1 MALNILALQRNGSDS
16 MFESHYLKPFIVS
29 LGITTILISGMGLSL
44 RGMAGT
50 GAAHDAAEISFDL
63 PDDSESSVEV
73 SEPTPKS
80 EEKVA
85 PAEAL
90 PEGTESKPQPQSQP
104 IAEAS
109 KAGDTVQTKTIDTN
123 ISTQEPRREWTIPKA
138 IESEAAG
145 GEQAVVTHEKQSK
158 PKEAPMGK
166 DVTSDPNANG
176 DGRTETADL
185 SFLSNLAWSL
195 LTPGQKELL
204 RQPAINPSAYLR
216 RVQEQGAASSV
227 TGTVTVKVN
236 FGEDGHVIVA
246 QNTPRIVVDGVPPDV
261 MEEALRI
268 VKTSGSI
275 VNNSGR
281 IQTLTIPVVMGQ

>member
-1 MALNILALQRNGSDS
+1 MALNILVSQRNGSDS

-44 RGMAGT
+44 RGMTGT
-50 GAAHDAAEISFDL
+50 GAANDAAEISFDL

-73 SEPTPKS
+73 AEQTPKP

-85 PAEAL
+85 PVEAV
-90 PEGTESKPQPQSQP
+90 PESAAPKPQPQSQP
-104 IAEAS
+104 IQEDVKPDDS
-109 KAGDTVQTKTIDTN
+109 EQTKTIDANTN
-123 ISTQEPRREWTIPKA
+123 TPEPRREWTVPKA
-138 IESEAAG
+138 IESEATG
-145 GEQAVVTHEKQSK
+145 GEQAVVAHEKQSK
-158 PKEAPMGK
+158 PKEQPIGK
-166 DVTSDPNANG
+166 DVTLDPNANG
-176 DGRTETADL
+176 NGRTESADL
-185 SFLSNLAWSL
+185 SFLSDLAWSL
-195 LTPGQKELL
+195 LTPGQQELL

-246 QNTPRIVVDGVPPDV
+246 QNTPRIVVDGVPSDV

>member
-1 MALNILALQRNGSDS
+1 

-29 LGITTILISGMGLSL
+29 LGITTILVSGMGLSL

-73 SEPTPKS
+73 TEPTPQP

-85 PAEAL
+85 PVEAD
-90 PEGTESKPQPQSQP
+90 PERAAPKPQSQP
-104 IAEAS
+104 QPVMKEVTS
-109 KAGDTVQTKTIDTN
+109 GEDERTKTLDTN
-123 ISTQEPRREWTIPKA
+123 ASTQGQRREWAIPKA
-138 IESEAAG
+138 IETEAAG
-145 GEQAVVTHEKQSK
+145 VEQAVVTHEKQSK
-158 PKEAPMGK
+158 PKEVTMGK
-166 DVTSDPNANG
+166 DVTSDPDADG
-176 DGRTETADL
+176 DGRTEAADL
-185 SFLSNLAWSL
+185 SFLSDLAWSL
-195 LTPGQKELL
+195 LTPGQQELL

-216 RVQEQGAASSV
+216 RVQEQGAKSSV

-236 FGEDGHVIVA
+236 FGEDGRVIVA

>member
-1 MALNILALQRNGSDS
+1 MALNILVSQRNGSDS

-44 RGMAGT
+44 RGMTGT
-50 GAAHDAAEISFDL
+50 GAANDAAEISFDL

-73 SEPTPKS
+73 AEQTPKP

-85 PAEAL
+85 PVEAA
-90 PEGTESKPQPQSQP
+90 PESAAPKPHPQSQTIQEDVKP
-104 IAEAS
+104 DDSE
-109 KAGDTVQTKTIDTN
+109 QTKTIDANTN
-123 ISTQEPRREWTIPKA
+123 TPEPRREWTVPKA
-138 IESEAAG
+138 IESEATG
-145 GEQAVVTHEKQSK
+145 GEQAVVAHEKQSK
-158 PKEAPMGK
+158 PKEQPIGK
-166 DVTSDPNANG
+166 DITLDPNANG
-176 DGRTETADL
+176 NGRTESADL
-185 SFLSNLAWSL
+185 SFLSDLAWSL
-195 LTPGQKELL
+195 LTPGQQELL

-246 QNTPRIVVDGVPPDV
+246 QYTPRIVVDGVPPDV

>member
-1 MALNILALQRNGSDS
+1 

-29 LGITTILISGMGLSL
+29 LGITTILVSGMGLSL

-73 SEPTPKS
+73 TEPTPQP

-85 PAEAL
+85 PVEADL
-90 PEGTESKPQPQSQP
+90 ERAAPKPQSQP
-104 IAEAS
+104 QLVMKEVTP
-109 KAGDTVQTKTIDTN
+109 GEDERTKTLDTN
-123 ISTQEPRREWTIPKA
+123 ASTQGQRREWAIPKA

-145 GEQAVVTHEKQSK
+145 VEQAVVTHEKQSK
-158 PKEAPMGK
+158 PKEATMGK
-166 DVTSDPNANG
+166 DVTSDPDADG
-176 DGRTETADL
+176 DGRTEAADL
-185 SFLSNLAWSL
+185 SFLSDLAWSL
-195 LTPGQKELL
+195 LTPGQQELL

-216 RVQEQGAASSV
+216 RVQEQGTKSSV

-246 QNTPRIVVDGVPPDV
+246 QNTPRIVVEGVPPDV

>member
-1 MALNILALQRNGSDS
+1 MALNILVSQRNGSDS

-44 RGMAGT
+44 RGMTGT
-50 GAAHDAAEISFDL
+50 GAANDAAEISFDL

-73 SEPTPKS
+73 AEQTPKP

-85 PAEAL
+85 PVEAA
-90 PEGTESKPQPQSQP
+90 PESAAPKPQPQSQTIQEDVKP
-104 IAEAS
+104 DDSE
-109 KAGDTVQTKTIDTN
+109 QTKTIDANTN
-123 ISTQEPRREWTIPKA
+123 TPEPRREWTVPKA
-138 IESEAAG
+138 IESEATG
-145 GEQAVVTHEKQSK
+145 GEQAVVAHEKQSK
-158 PKEAPMGK
+158 PKEQPIGK
-166 DVTSDPNANG
+166 DITLDPNANG
-176 DGRTETADL
+176 NGRTESADL
-185 SFLSNLAWSL
+185 SFLSDLAWSL
-195 LTPGQKELL
+195 LTPGQQELL
-204 RQPAINPSAYLR
+204 RQPEINPSAYLR

>member
-1 MALNILALQRNGSDS
+1 

-29 LGITTILISGMGLSL
+29 LGITTILVSGMGLSL

-73 SEPTPKS
+73 TEPTPQP

-85 PAEAL
+85 PVEADL
-90 PEGTESKPQPQSQP
+90 ERAAPKPQSKPQPVMKEVTP
-104 IAEAS
+104 GE
-109 KAGDTVQTKTIDTN
+109 DERTKTLDTN
-123 ISTQEPRREWTIPKA
+123 ASTQGQRREWAIPKA

-145 GEQAVVTHEKQSK
+145 VEQAVVTHEKQSK
-158 PKEAPMGK
+158 QKEATMGK
-166 DVTSDPNANG
+166 DVTSDPDADG
-176 DGRTETADL
+176 DGRTEAADL
-185 SFLSNLAWSL
+185 SFLSDLAWSL
-195 LTPGQKELL
+195 LTPGQQELL

-216 RVQEQGAASSV
+216 RVQEQGAKSSV

-246 QNTPRIVVDGVPPDV
+246 QNTPRIVVEGVPPDV

>member
-1 MALNILALQRNGSDS
+1 MAPNILVSQRNGSDS

-29 LGITTILISGMGLSL
+29 LGITTILVSGMGLSL

-73 SEPTPKS
+73 TEPTPQP

-85 PAEAL
+85 PEEADL
-90 PEGTESKPQPQSQP
+90 ERAAPKPQSQP
-104 IAEAS
+104 QPVMKEVTP
-109 KAGDTVQTKTIDTN
+109 GEDERTKTLDTN
-123 ISTQEPRREWTIPKA
+123 ASTQGQRREWAIPKA

-145 GEQAVVTHEKQSK
+145 VEQAVVTHEKQSK
-158 PKEAPMGK
+158 PKEATMGK
-166 DVTSDPNANG
+166 DVTSDPDADG
-176 DGRTETADL
+176 DGRTEAADL
-185 SFLSNLAWSL
+185 SFLSDLAWSL
-195 LTPGQKELL
+195 LTPGQQELL

-216 RVQEQGAASSV
+216 RVQEQGAKSSV

-236 FGEDGHVIVA
+236 FGEDGRVIVA

>member
-1 MALNILALQRNGSDS
+1 MMRLKLALICL
-16 MFESHYLKPFIVS
+16 MIVKVS
-29 LGITTILISGMGLSL
+29 
-44 RGMAGT
+44 
-50 GAAHDAAEISFDL
+50 AE
-63 PDDSESSVEV
+63 VT
-73 SEPTPKS
+73 EPTPQP

-85 PAEAL
+85 PVEAD
-90 PEGTESKPQPQSQP
+90 PERAAPKPQSQP
-104 IAEAS
+104 QPVMEEVTP
-109 KAGDTVQTKTIDTN
+109 GENERTRTLDTN
-123 ISTQEPRREWTIPKA
+123 ASTQEQRREWAIPKA

-145 GEQAVVTHEKQSK
+145 VEQAVITHEKQSK
-158 PKEAPMGK
+158 PKEATMGK
-166 DVTSDPNANG
+166 DVTSDPNADG

-185 SFLSNLAWSL
+185 SFLSDLAWSL
-195 LTPGQKELL
+195 LTPGQQELL

-216 RVQEQGAASSV
+216 RVQEQGARSSV

>member
-1 MALNILALQRNGSDS
+1 

-29 LGITTILISGMGLSL
+29 LGITTILVSGMGLSL

-73 SEPTPKS
+73 TEPTPQP

-85 PAEAL
+85 PVEADL
-90 PEGTESKPQPQSQP
+90 ERAAPKPQFQPQP
-104 IAEAS
+104 VMKEVTP
-109 KAGDTVQTKTIDTN
+109 GEDERTKTLDTN
-123 ISTQEPRREWTIPKA
+123 ASTQGQRREWAIPKA

-145 GEQAVVTHEKQSK
+145 VEQAVVTHEKQSK
-158 PKEAPMGK
+158 PKEATMGK
-166 DVTSDPNANG
+166 DVTSDPDADG
-176 DGRTETADL
+176 DGRTEAADL
-185 SFLSNLAWSL
+185 SFLSDLAWSL
-195 LTPGQKELL
+195 LTPGQQELL

-216 RVQEQGAASSV
+216 RVQEQGAKSSV

-236 FGEDGHVIVA
+236 FGEDGRVIVA

>member
-1 MALNILALQRNGSDS
+1 

-29 LGITTILISGMGLSL
+29 LGITTILVSGMGLSL

-63 PDDSESSVEV
+63 PDDSESSAEV
-73 SEPTPKS
+73 TEPTPQS

-85 PAEAL
+85 PTEADS
-90 PEGTESKPQPQSQP
+90 ERTEPKPKTQSQSVM
-104 IAEAS
+104 AEVTPS
-109 KAGDTVQTKTIDTN
+109 ESERTKTLDTN
-123 ISTQEPRREWTIPKA
+123 ARTQEQRREWAIPKA

-145 GEQAVVTHEKQSK
+145 VEQAVVTHEKQSK

-166 DVTSDPNANG
+166 DVTSDPNADG
-176 DGRTETADL
+176 DGRTEAADL

-195 LTPGQKELL
+195 LTPGQQELL

-216 RVQEQGAASSV
+216 RVQEQGAKSSV

-246 QNTPRIVVDGVPPDV
+246 PNTPRIVVDGVPPDV

>member
-1 MALNILALQRNGSDS
+1 

-29 LGITTILISGMGLSL
+29 LGITTILVSGMGLSL

-73 SEPTPKS
+73 TEPTPQP

-85 PAEAL
+85 PVEAD
-90 PEGTESKPQPQSQP
+90 PERATPKPQSQP
-104 IAEAS
+104 QPVMKEVTS
-109 KAGDTVQTKTIDTN
+109 GEDERTKTLDTN
-123 ISTQEPRREWTIPKA
+123 ASTQGQRREWAIPKA
-138 IESEAAG
+138 IETEAAG
-145 GEQAVVTHEKQSK
+145 VEQAVVTHEKQSK
-158 PKEAPMGK
+158 PKEVTMGK
-166 DVTSDPNANG
+166 DVTSDPDADG
-176 DGRTETADL
+176 DGRTEAADL
-185 SFLSNLAWSL
+185 SFLSDLAWSL
-195 LTPGQKELL
+195 LTPGQQELL

-216 RVQEQGAASSV
+216 RVQEQGAKSSV

-236 FGEDGHVIVA
+236 FGEDGRVIVA

>member
-1 MALNILALQRNGSDS
+1 
-16 MFESHYLKPFIVS
+16 MFESHYLKPFVVS
-29 LGITTILISGMGLSL
+29 LGITTMLISGMGLSL

-50 GAAHDAAEISFDL
+50 GVAHDAAEISFDL

-73 SEPTPKS
+73 AEPIPKP

-85 PAEAL
+85 PAEAVL
-90 PEGTESKPQPQSQP
+90 DSAAQKPQSQVQP
-104 IAEAS
+104 VVEET
-109 KAGDTVQTKTIDTN
+109 KPEDTEQTKILDTN
-123 ISTQEPRREWTIPKA
+123 TSTPEPRREWAIPKA
-138 IESEAAG
+138 IESEVAG
-145 GEQAVVTHEKQSK
+145 VEQAVVTHEKQSK
-158 PKEAPMGK
+158 PKEEPIGK

-176 DGRTETADL
+176 DGRTESADL
-185 SFLSNLAWSL
+185 SFLSDLAWSL
-195 LTPGQKELL
+195 LTPGQQELL

>member
-1 MALNILALQRNGSDS
+1 

-29 LGITTILISGMGLSL
+29 LGITTILVSGMGLSL

-73 SEPTPKS
+73 TEPTPQP

-85 PAEAL
+85 PVEADL
-90 PEGTESKPQPQSQP
+90 ERAAPKPQSQP
-104 IAEAS
+104 QLVMKEVTP
-109 KAGDTVQTKTIDTN
+109 GEDERTKTLDTN
-123 ISTQEPRREWTIPKA
+123 ASTQGQRREWAIPKA

-145 GEQAVVTHEKQSK
+145 VEQAVVTHEKQSK
-158 PKEAPMGK
+158 PKEATMGK
-166 DVTSDPNANG
+166 DVTSDPDADG
-176 DGRTETADL
+176 DGRTEAADL
-185 SFLSNLAWSL
+185 SFLSDLAWSL
-195 LTPGQKELL
+195 LTPGQQELL

-216 RVQEQGAASSV
+216 RVQEQGAKSSV

-236 FGEDGHVIVA
+236 FGEDGRVIVA

>member
-1 MALNILALQRNGSDS
+1 

-29 LGITTILISGMGLSL
+29 LGITTILVSGMGLSL

-73 SEPTPKS
+73 TEPTPQP

-85 PAEAL
+85 PVEAD
-90 PEGTESKPQPQSQP
+90 PERAAPKPQSQLQP
-104 IAEAS
+104 VMKEVTP
-109 KAGDTVQTKTIDTN
+109 GEDERTKTLDTN
-123 ISTQEPRREWTIPKA
+123 ASTQGQRREWAIPKA

-145 GEQAVVTHEKQSK
+145 VEQAVVTHEKQSK
-158 PKEAPMGK
+158 PKEVTMGK
-166 DVTSDPNANG
+166 DVTSDPDADG
-176 DGRTETADL
+176 DGRTEAADL
-185 SFLSNLAWSL
+185 SFLSDLAWSL
-195 LTPGQKELL
+195 LTPGQQELL

-216 RVQEQGAASSV
+216 RVQEQGAKSSV

-246 QNTPRIVVDGVPPDV
+246 QNTPRIVVEGVPPDV

>member
-1 MALNILALQRNGSDS
+1 MALNILVSQRNGSDS

-44 RGMAGT
+44 RGMTGT
-50 GAAHDAAEISFDL
+50 GAANDAAEISFDL

-73 SEPTPKS
+73 AEQIPKP

-85 PAEAL
+85 PVEAV
-90 PEGTESKPQPQSQP
+90 PESVAPKPQPQSQTIQEDVKP
-104 IAEAS
+104 DDSE
-109 KAGDTVQTKTIDTN
+109 QTKTIDANTN
-123 ISTQEPRREWTIPKA
+123 TPEPRREWTVPKA
-138 IESEAAG
+138 IESEATG
-145 GEQAVVTHEKQSK
+145 GEQAVVAHEKQSK
-158 PKEAPMGK
+158 PKEQPIGK
-166 DVTSDPNANG
+166 DITLDPNANG
-176 DGRTETADL
+176 NGRTESADL
-185 SFLSNLAWSL
+185 SFLSDLAWSL
-195 LTPGQKELL
+195 LTPGQQELL
-204 RQPAINPSAYLR
+204 RQPEINPSAYLR

-236 FGEDGHVIVA
+236 FGKDGHVIVA

>member
-1 MALNILALQRNGSDS
+1 MALNILVSQRNGSDS

-44 RGMAGT
+44 RGMTGT
-50 GAAHDAAEISFDL
+50 GAANDAAEISFDL

-73 SEPTPKS
+73 AEQTPKP

-85 PAEAL
+85 PVEAA
-90 PEGTESKPQPQSQP
+90 PESAASKPQPQSQTIQEDVKP
-104 IAEAS
+104 DDSE
-109 KAGDTVQTKTIDTN
+109 QTKTIDTN
-123 ISTQEPRREWTIPKA
+123 TNTPEPRREWTVPKA
-138 IESEAAG
+138 IESEATG
-145 GEQAVVTHEKQSK
+145 GEQAVVAHEKQSK
-158 PKEAPMGK
+158 PKEQPIGK
-166 DVTSDPNANG
+166 DITLDPNANG
-176 DGRTETADL
+176 NGRTESADL
-185 SFLSNLAWSL
+185 SFLSDLAWSL
-195 LTPGQKELL
+195 LTPGQQELL

-246 QNTPRIVVDGVPPDV
+246 PNTPRIVVDGVPPDV

>member
-1 MALNILALQRNGSDS
+1 

-29 LGITTILISGMGLSL
+29 LGITTILVSGMGLSL

-73 SEPTPKS
+73 AEPTPQP

-85 PAEAL
+85 PVEAD
-90 PEGTESKPQPQSQP
+90 PERAAPKPQSQLQP
-104 IAEAS
+104 VMKEVTP
-109 KAGDTVQTKTIDTN
+109 GEDERTKTLDTTA
-123 ISTQEPRREWTIPKA
+123 STQGQRREWAIPKA

-145 GEQAVVTHEKQSK
+145 VEQAVVTHEKQSK
-158 PKEAPMGK
+158 PKEATMGK
-166 DVTSDPNANG
+166 DVTSDPDADG
-176 DGRTETADL
+176 DGRTEAADL
-185 SFLSNLAWSL
+185 SFLSDLAWSL
-195 LTPGQKELL
+195 LTPGQQELL

-216 RVQEQGAASSV
+216 RVQEQGAKSSV

-236 FGEDGHVIVA
+236 FGEDGRVIVA

>member
-1 MALNILALQRNGSDS
+1 MALNILVLQRNGSDS

-44 RGMAGT
+44 RGMTGI
-50 GAAHDAAEISFDL
+50 GAANDAAEISFDL

-73 SEPTPKS
+73 AEQTPKP

-85 PAEAL
+85 PVEAV
-90 PEGTESKPQPQSQP
+90 PESAAPKPQPQSQTIQEDVKP
-104 IAEAS
+104 DDSE
-109 KAGDTVQTKTIDTN
+109 QTKTIDANTN
-123 ISTQEPRREWTIPKA
+123 TPEPRREWTVPKA
-138 IESEAAG
+138 IESEATG
-145 GEQAVVTHEKQSK
+145 GEQAVVAHEKQSK
-158 PKEAPMGK
+158 PKEQPIGK
-166 DVTSDPNANG
+166 DITLDPNANG
-176 DGRTETADL
+176 NGRTESADL
-185 SFLSNLAWSL
+185 SFLSDLAWSL
-195 LTPGQKELL
+195 LTPGQQELL